1 MSNGYGSDSKDSSHG
16 GAMPDRRPS
25 EPGAAMRIAIYQ
37 AAGEAGSVA
46 RNLDL
51 LEAMAK
57 EAAGRGAR
65 LLICPEMF
73 LSGYNIGPERASRLA
88 EPADGPALA
97 RVAAIARESGIA
109 LLLGYPERGEDDAI
123 YNAVRLIDRDGS
135 SLANYR
141 KCHLFGDLDRG
152 MFHAGS
158 GPSEVVELD
167 GVRIGLLICYDVEF
181 PESVRLLALAG
192 ADLVAVPTALMDP
205 FEAVARILVPARAL
219 ENQVF
224 LAYANRC
231 GGEGDLRYCGLSCVV
246 GPDGVDLARAGRGEQ
261 LILADLDLARLAA
274 SRLANT
280 YLADRR
286 PELYGPIAARDAER
300 RNA

>member
-1 MSNGYGSDSKDSSHG
+1 M
-16 GAMPDRRPS
+16 GAIV
-25 EPGAAMRIAIYQ
+25 RIAICQ

-51 LEAMAK
+51 LEAMAN

-73 LSGYNIGPERASRLA
+73 LSGYNIGPEQASRLA
-88 EPADGPALA
+88 EPAHGPAL
-97 RVAAIARESGIA
+97 RQVAAIARQVGIA
-109 LLLGYPERGEDDAI
+109 LLLGYPERGENGAI
-123 YNAVRLIDRDGS
+123 YNAVRLIGQDGRC
-135 SLANYR
+135 LANYR
-141 KCHLFGDLDRG
+141 KCHLYGDLDRG
-152 MFHAGS
+152 MFRAGS
-158 GPSEVVELD
+158 GPSEVVELE
-167 GVRIGLLICYDVEF
+167 GVRVGLLICYDIEF
-181 PESVRLLALAG
+181 PEAVRLLALAG

-205 FEAVARILVPARAL
+205 FDAVARILVPARAL

-231 GGEGDLRYCGLSCVV
+231 GQEGDLRYCGLSCVV
-246 GPDGVDLARAGRGEQ
+246 GPDGADLARAGRDEE
-261 LILADLDLARLAA
+261 LILADLDLARLSA

-286 PELYGPIAARDAER
+286 PELYGPIAAVTRDAEEG
-300 RNA
+300 NT